1 LIDVAIFSCVAGMK
15 KPDPRIY
22 RLATTQ
28 LAVEP
33 ENCLY
38 IGDGSSKELT
48 GAAEVGMHPVLI
60 RDPDEDSSEVHRVDA
75 EAEEWDGP
83 VIASLSETLTLL

>member
-1 LIDVAIFSCVAGMK
+1 MQ

-22 RLATTQ
+22 RLAAEQ

-33 ENCLY
+33 AACLY
-38 IGDGSSKELT
+38 VGDGESHELT
-48 GAAEVGMHPVLI
+48 GALRVGMHPVLV
-60 RDPDEDSSEVHRVDA
+60 RVPGEDSSDLFRVNY

-83 VIASLSETLTLL
+83 VISSLKEILPLLE